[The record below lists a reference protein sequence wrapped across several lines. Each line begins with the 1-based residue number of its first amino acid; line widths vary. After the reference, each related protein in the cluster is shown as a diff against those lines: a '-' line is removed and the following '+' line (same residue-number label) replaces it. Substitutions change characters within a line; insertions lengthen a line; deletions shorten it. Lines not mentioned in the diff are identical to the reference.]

1 MADSAREDV
10 PQAAAENPEEDAAVK
25 PAAGTAGG
33 AETAGAAAEADAKP
47 DIDDMKRK
55 FREALDAKRNAHAE
69 SASAGGRDAGRAKG
83 ARGPAGGKRS
93 FRRKSG

>member
-10 PQAAAENPEEDAAVK
+10 PQAAAENPEADAAVK
-25 PAAGTAGG
+25 PAAEA
-33 AETAGAAAEADAKP
+33 AGAGEAAADAEEKP
-47 DIDDMKRK
+47 DLDEVKRK
-55 FREALDAKRNAHAE
+55 FREALDAKRNAHAD
-69 SASAGGRDAGRAKG
+69 SGSAGGRDAGRTQGG